1 MINRFSMR
9 CRTNLTGVILLVAT
23 SWSLGVSAELPR
35 SALVDS
41 AQSSDDGVIRL
52 VLGGIENVP
61 RGIVAENEILLEGRQ
76 SANVFEAPPSMSHEA
91 VRDALVANRADRLQ
105 QQFSCDGR
113 ACGSSGDWAN
123 GILGY
128 RILYGPEQYQHYWV
142 GRDAS
147 GKRWESVY
155 VGRRGNGK
163 VYYLVASTTVSNDRI
178 EMESLE
184 GRIVW
189 RVSLRR
195 FDGRFSA
202 LVADLRSALDATPS
216 PLLIVAVTSESAST
230 AKAMR
235 VLQAAS
241 QAKAAA
247 IAGRLTSVLEGRV
260 QVVPQGLGA
269 ASPLDH
275 WQEPR
280 VDVIWLQD

>member
-1 MINRFSMR
+1 MR
-9 CRTNLTGVILLVAT
+9 CRTNLTSVILLVAM
-23 SWSLGVSAELPR
+23 SWSLGVRAELPR
-35 SALVDS
+35 STLVDS
-41 AQSSDDGVIRL
+41 AQSSDDGLIRV

-76 SANVFEAPPSMSHEA
+76 SVSVFEAPPSMSHEA

-147 GKRWESVY
+147 GERWESVY

-184 GRIVW
+184 GRTVW
-189 RVSLRR
+189 RVSLTR
-195 FDGRFSA
+195 FDDRFSA
-202 LVADLRSALDATPS
+202 LVADLRSALAATPS

-247 IAGRLTSVLEGRV
+247 IAGRLTSALEDRV

-269 ASPLDH
+269 ASPLDD

-280 VDVIWLQD
+280 VDVIWLQN

>member
-1 MINRFSMR
+1 M
-9 CRTNLTGVILLVAT
+9 LLLVAT
-23 SWSLGVSAELPR
+23 SWSVGVSAELPR
-35 SALVDS
+35 STLVDS
-41 AQSSDDGVIRL
+41 AQSSNDGLIRV

-76 SANVFEAPPSMSHEA
+76 SVSVFEAPPSMSHEA
-91 VRDALVANRADRLQ
+91 VRDALVANRLDRLQ

-142 GRDAS
+142 GRDAG
-147 GKRWESVY
+147 GKHWESVY

-163 VYYLVASTTVSNDRI
+163 VYYLLASTIVSNDRL
-178 EMESLE
+178 EMESQE
-184 GRIVW
+184 GRIIW
-189 RVSLRR
+189 RVSLTR
-195 FDGRFSA
+195 FDERFST
-202 LVADLRSALDATPS
+202 LVADLRNALGATPS

-241 QAKAAA
+241 QAKAAT
-247 IAGRLTSVLEGRV
+247 IAGRLTSVLEDRV
-260 QVVPQGLGA
+260 QVVHQGLGA
-269 ASPLDH
+269 ASPLDN

-280 VDVIWLQD
+280 VDVIWLQN

>member
-1 MINRFSMR
+1 M
-9 CRTNLTGVILLVAT
+9 LLLVVT
-23 SWSLGVSAELPR
+23 SWSVGVSAELPR
-35 SALVDS
+35 STLVDS
-41 AQSSDDGVIRL
+41 AQSSDDGLIRV

-76 SANVFEAPPSMSHEA
+76 SVSVFEAPTSMSHEA

-147 GKRWESVY
+147 GERWESVY

-163 VYYLVASTTVSNDRI
+163 GYYLVASTTVSNDRI

-189 RVSLRR
+189 RVSLTR
-195 FDGRFSA
+195 FDDRFSA
-202 LVADLRSALDATPS
+202 LVADLRSALAATPS

-247 IAGRLTSVLEGRV
+247 IAGRLTSALEDRV

-269 ASPLDH
+269 ASPLDD

-280 VDVIWLQD
+280 VDVIWLQN

>member
-1 MINRFSMR
+1 MR
-9 CRTNLTGVILLVAT
+9 CRTNLTSVILLVAM
-23 SWSLGVSAELPR
+23 SWSLGVRAELPR
-35 SALVDS
+35 STLVDS
-41 AQSSDDGVIRL
+41 AQSSDDGLIRV

-76 SANVFEAPPSMSHEA
+76 SVSVFEAPPSMSHEA

-147 GKRWESVY
+147 GERWESVY

-178 EMESLE
+178 EMKSLE
-184 GRIVW
+184 GRTVW
-189 RVSLRR
+189 RVSLTR
-195 FDGRFSA
+195 FDDRFSA
-202 LVADLRSALDATPS
+202 LVADLRSALAATPS

-247 IAGRLTSVLEGRV
+247 IAGRLTSALEYRV

-269 ASPLDH
+269 ASPLDD

-280 VDVIWLQD
+280 VDVIWLQN

>member
-1 MINRFSMR
+1 MR
-9 CRTNLTGVILLVAT
+9 CRTNLASIILLVT
-23 SWSLGVSAELPR
+23 TGWSVGVSAELPR
-35 SALVDS
+35 STLVDS
-41 AQSSDDGVIRL
+41 AQSSDDGLIRV

-76 SANVFEAPPSMSHEA
+76 SVSVFEAPPSMSHEA
-91 VRDALVANRADRLQ
+91 VRDALVANRADLLQ

-123 GILGY
+123 GVLGY

-142 GRDAS
+142 GRDP
-147 GKRWESVY
+147 GGERWESVY

-184 GRIVW
+184 GRTVW
-189 RVSLRR
+189 RVSLTQ
-195 FDGRFSA
+195 FDDRFSA
-202 LVADLRSALDATPS
+202 LVTDLRSALDAASS

-230 AKAMR
+230 AEAMR

-247 IAGRLTSVLEGRV
+247 IASRLTSVLEDRV

-275 WQEPR
+275 WLEPR
-280 VDVIWLQD
+280 VDVIWLQN

>member
-1 MINRFSMR
+1 MR

-23 SWSLGVSAELPR
+23 SWSLGISAELPR
-35 SALVDS
+35 STLVDS
-41 AQSSDDGVIRL
+41 AQSSDDGVIQV

-76 SANVFEAPPSMSHEA
+76 SVSVFEAPPSMSHEA

-189 RVSLRR
+189 RVSLTR
-195 FDGRFSA
+195 FDDRFSA

-230 AKAMR
+230 AKEMR

>member
-1 MINRFSMR
+1 M
-9 CRTNLTGVILLVAT
+9 
-23 SWSLGVSAELPR
+23 
-35 SALVDS
+35 
-41 AQSSDDGVIRL
+41 
-52 VLGGIENVP
+52 
-61 RGIVAENEILLEGRQ
+61 
-76 SANVFEAPPSMSHEA
+76 
-91 VRDALVANRADRLQ
+91 Q

-113 ACGSSGDWAN
+113 ACGISGDWAN

-147 GKRWESVY
+147 QERWESVY

-178 EMESLE
+178 EKESLE

-189 RVSLRR
+189 RVSLTR
-195 FDGRFSA
+195 FDDRFSA
-202 LVADLRSALDATPS
+202 LVADLRGALDAASS

-280 VDVIWLQD
+280 VDVIWLQN

>member
-1 MINRFSMR
+1 M
-9 CRTNLTGVILLVAT
+9 
-23 SWSLGVSAELPR
+23 SWSVGVSAELPR
-35 SALVDS
+35 STLVDS
-41 AQSSDDGVIRL
+41 AQSSDDGLIRI

-76 SANVFEAPPSMSHEA
+76 FVSVFEAPPSMSHET
-91 VRDALVANRADRLQ
+91 VRDALVANRVNRLQ

-123 GILGY
+123 GVLGY

-142 GRDAS
+142 GRDPG
-147 GKRWESVY
+147 GKQWESVY

-163 VYYLVASTTVSNDRI
+163 VYYLVASTTVSNDQI
-178 EMESLE
+178 EMESME
-184 GRIVW
+184 GRTVW
-189 RVSLRR
+189 RVSLTQ
-195 FDGRFSA
+195 FDDHFSA
-202 LVADLRSALDATPS
+202 LVTDLRSALDAASS

-230 AKAMR
+230 AEAMR

-247 IAGRLTSVLEGRV
+247 IAGRLTSALEDRV

-280 VDVIWLQD
+280 VDVIWLQN

>member
-1 MINRFSMR
+1 MR
-9 CRTNLTGVILLVAT
+9 CRTNLASIILLVT
-23 SWSLGVSAELPR
+23 TGWSVGVSAELPR
-35 SALVDS
+35 STLVDS
-41 AQSSDDGVIRL
+41 AQSSDDGLIRI

-76 SANVFEAPPSMSHEA
+76 SVSVFEAPPSMSHEA

-147 GKRWESVY
+147 GERWESVY

-184 GRIVW
+184 GRTVW
-189 RVSLRR
+189 RVSLTR
-195 FDGRFSA
+195 FDDRFSA
-202 LVADLRSALDATPS
+202 LVADLRSALAAAPS

-247 IAGRLTSVLEGRV
+247 IAGRLTSALEDRV

-269 ASPLDH
+269 ASPLDD

-280 VDVIWLQD
+280 VDVIWLQN

>member
-1 MINRFSMR
+1 MR

-35 SALVDS
+35 STLVDS
-41 AQSSDDGVIRL
+41 AQSSDDGVIRV

-76 SANVFEAPPSMSHEA
+76 SVSVFEAPPSMSHEA

-189 RVSLRR
+189 RVSLTR
-195 FDGRFSA
+195 FDDRFSA

>member
-1 MINRFSMR
+1 MINCFSMG
-9 CRTNLTGVILLVAT
+9 CRPNLTSIILLFAM
-23 SWSLGVSAELPR
+23 SWSVGVSAELPR
-35 SALVDS
+35 STLVDS
-41 AQSSDDGVIRL
+41 AQSSDEGLIRV

-76 SANVFEAPPSMSHEA
+76 FVSVFEAPPSMSHET
-91 VRDALVANRADRLQ
+91 VRDALVANRVNRLQ

-123 GILGY
+123 GVLGY

-142 GRDAS
+142 GRDPG
-147 GKRWESVY
+147 GKQWESVY

-184 GRIVW
+184 GRTVW
-189 RVSLRR
+189 RVSLTQ
-195 FDGRFSA
+195 FDDRFSA
-202 LVADLRSALDATPS
+202 LVADLGSALAATPS

-230 AKAMR
+230 AEAMR

-247 IAGRLTSVLEGRV
+247 IAGRLTSALEDRV
-260 QVVPQGLGA
+260 QVVSQGLGA

-280 VDVIWLQD
+280 VDVIWLQN

>member
-9 CRTNLTGVILLVAT
+9 CKTNLTGVILLVAT
-23 SWSLGVSAELPR
+23 SWSLGVRAELPR
-35 SALVDS
+35 STLVDS
-41 AQSSDDGVIRL
+41 AQSSDDGLIRV

-76 SANVFEAPPSMSHEA
+76 SVSVFEAPPSMSHEA
-91 VRDALVANRADRLQ
+91 VRDALVANRAGRLQ

-123 GILGY
+123 GVLGY

-142 GRDAS
+142 GRDA
-147 GKRWESVY
+147 GGEHWESVY

-189 RVSLRR
+189 RVSLTR
-195 FDGRFSA
+195 FDDRFSA
-202 LVADLRSALDATPS
+202 LVADLRARSAASS

-230 AKAMR
+230 AKAMS

-280 VDVIWLQD
+280 VDVIWLQN

>member
-9 CRTNLTGVILLVAT
+9 CKTNLTGVILLVAT
-23 SWSLGVSAELPR
+23 SWSLGVRAELPR
-35 SALVDS
+35 STLVDS
-41 AQSSDDGVIRL
+41 AQSSDDGLIRV

-76 SANVFEAPPSMSHEA
+76 SVSVFEAPPSMSHEA
-91 VRDALVANRADRLQ
+91 VRDALVANRAGRLQ

-147 GKRWESVY
+147 GERWESVY

-178 EMESLE
+178 EKESLE

-189 RVSLRR
+189 RVSLTR
-195 FDGRFSA
+195 FDDRFSA
-202 LVADLRSALDATPS
+202 LVADLRGALDAASS

-230 AKAMR
+230 AKAMS

-280 VDVIWLQD
+280 VDVIWLQN

>member
-1 MINRFSMR
+1 MR
-9 CRTNLTGVILLVAT
+9 CKTDLTSIILLVAT
-23 SWSLGVSAELPR
+23 SWSVGVSAELPR
-35 SALVDS
+35 STLVDS
-41 AQSSDDGVIRL
+41 AQSSDGGLIRV

-76 SANVFEAPPSMSHEA
+76 SVSVFEAPPSMSHEA

-142 GRDAS
+142 GRDP
-147 GKRWESVY
+147 GGEHWESVY

-178 EMESLE
+178 ERDSLT
-184 GRIVW
+184 GRTVW
-189 RVSLRR
+189 RVSLTQ
-195 FDGRFSA
+195 FDDSFSA
-202 LVADLRSALDATPS
+202 LVADLRSALAATPS

-247 IAGRLTSVLEGRV
+247 IAGRLTSVLEDRV

-280 VDVIWLQD
+280 VDVIWLQN

>member
-1 MINRFSMR
+1 MR
-9 CRTNLTGVILLVAT
+9 CRTNLASIILLVT
-23 SWSLGVSAELPR
+23 TGWSVGVSAELPR
-35 SALVDS
+35 STLVDS
-41 AQSSDDGVIRL
+41 AQSSDDGLIRV

-76 SANVFEAPPSMSHEA
+76 SVSVFEAPPSMSHET

-147 GKRWESVY
+147 GERWESVY

-184 GRIVW
+184 GRTVW
-189 RVSLRR
+189 RVSLTR
-195 FDGRFSA
+195 FDDRFSA
-202 LVADLRSALDATPS
+202 LVADLRSALAAAPS

-230 AKAMR
+230 AEAMR
-235 VLQAAS
+235 VLRAAS

-247 IAGRLTSVLEGRV
+247 IASRLTSALGDRV

-275 WQEPR
+275 WLEPR
-280 VDVIWLQD
+280 VDVIWLQN

>member
-1 MINRFSMR
+1 MR
-9 CRTNLTGVILLVAT
+9 CRTNLASIILLVT
-23 SWSLGVSAELPR
+23 TGWSVGVSAELPR
-35 SALVDS
+35 STLVDS
-41 AQSSDDGVIRL
+41 AQSSDDGLIRV

-76 SANVFEAPPSMSHEA
+76 SVSVFEAPPSMSHEA

-147 GKRWESVY
+147 GERWESVY

-184 GRIVW
+184 GRTVW
-189 RVSLRR
+189 RVSLTR
-195 FDGRFSA
+195 FDDRFSA
-202 LVADLRSALDATPS
+202 LVADLRSALAAAPS

-247 IAGRLTSVLEGRV
+247 IAGRLTSALEYRV

-269 ASPLDH
+269 ASPLDD

-280 VDVIWLQD
+280 VDVIWLQN

>member
-9 CRTNLTGVILLVAT
+9 CRTNLTDLILLVAT

-35 SALVDS
+35 STLVDS
-41 AQSSDDGVIRL
+41 AQSRDDGLIRV

-61 RGIVAENEILLEGRQ
+61 RGIVAENEILVEGVQ
-76 SANVFEAPPSMSHEA
+76 SVNVFEAPPSMSHGA

-123 GILGY
+123 GVFGY

-142 GRDAS
+142 GRDA
-147 GKRWESVY
+147 GGEHWESVY

-178 EMESLE
+178 EMEALT
-184 GRIVW
+184 GRTVW
-189 RVSLRR
+189 RIPLTQ
-195 FDGRFSA
+195 FDDRFSA
-202 LVADLRSALDATPS
+202 LLADLTAAFGSKPT
-216 PLLIVAVTSESAST
+216 PLLIVAVTSEFATT
-230 AKAMR
+230 AKAMSE
-235 VLQAAS
+235 LQKAS
-241 QAKAAA
+241 EAKAVS
-247 IAGRLTSVLEGRV
+247 IARQLTSALDNRV
-260 QVVPQGLGA
+260 QVMPQGLGA

-280 VDVIWLQD
+280 VDIIWLQN

>member
-1 MINRFSMR
+1 MR
-9 CRTNLTGVILLVAT
+9 CKTDLTSIILLVAT
-23 SWSLGVSAELPR
+23 SWSVGVSAELPR
-35 SALVDS
+35 STLVDS
-41 AQSSDDGVIRL
+41 AQSSDGGLIRV

-76 SANVFEAPPSMSHEA
+76 SVSVFEAPPSMSHEA

-142 GRDAS
+142 GRDP
-147 GKRWESVY
+147 GGEHWESVY

-178 EMESLE
+178 ERDSLT
-184 GRIVW
+184 GRTVW
-189 RVSLRR
+189 RVSLTQ
-195 FDGRFSA
+195 FDDSFSA
-202 LVADLRSALDATPS
+202 LVADLRSALAATPS

-247 IAGRLTSVLEGRV
+247 IAGRLTSVLEDRV

-275 WQEPR
+275 WLEPR
-280 VDVIWLQD
+280 VDVIWLQN

>member
-1 MINRFSMR
+1 MR

-23 SWSLGVSAELPR
+23 SWSLGISAELPR
-35 SALVDS
+35 STLVDS
-41 AQSSDDGVIRL
+41 AQSSDDGVIQV

-76 SANVFEAPPSMSHEA
+76 SVSVFEAPPSMSHEA

-142 GRDAS
+142 GRDAG

-189 RVSLRR
+189 RVSLTR
-195 FDGRFSA
+195 FDDRFSA

-280 VDVIWLQD
+280 VDVIWLKD

>member
-1 MINRFSMR
+1 M
-9 CRTNLTGVILLVAT
+9 LVAT
-23 SWSLGVSAELPR
+23 SWSVGVSAELPR
-35 SALVDS
+35 STLVDS
-41 AQSSDDGVIRL
+41 AQSSDDGLIRV

-76 SANVFEAPPSMSHEA
+76 SVSVFEAPPSMSHEA

-142 GRDAS
+142 GRDP
-147 GKRWESVY
+147 GGEHWESVY

-178 EMESLE
+178 ERDSLT
-184 GRIVW
+184 GRTVW
-189 RVSLRR
+189 RVSLTQ
-195 FDGRFSA
+195 FDDSFSA
-202 LVADLRSALDATPS
+202 LVADLRSALAATPS

-247 IAGRLTSVLEGRV
+247 IAGRLTSVLEDRV

-275 WQEPR
+275 WLEPR
-280 VDVIWLQD
+280 VDVIWLQN

>member
-1 MINRFSMR
+1 MG
-9 CRTNLTGVILLVAT
+9 CRPNLTSIILLFAM
-23 SWSLGVSAELPR
+23 SWSVGVSAELPR
-35 SALVDS
+35 STLVDS
-41 AQSSDDGVIRL
+41 AQSSDDGLIRI

-76 SANVFEAPPSMSHEA
+76 FVSVFEAPPSMSHET
-91 VRDALVANRADRLQ
+91 VRDALVANRANRLQ

-123 GILGY
+123 GVLGY

-147 GKRWESVY
+147 GEQWESVY

-184 GRIVW
+184 GRTVW
-189 RVSLRR
+189 RVSLTR
-195 FDGRFSA
+195 FDDRFSA
-202 LVADLRSALDATPS
+202 LVADLGRALAATPS

-230 AKAMR
+230 AEAMR

-241 QAKAAA
+241 QAKAVA
-247 IAGRLTSVLEGRV
+247 IAGRLTSALEDRV

-280 VDVIWLQD
+280 VDVIWLQN